1 MSGGKLNNRRKMSQA
16 LSRVANASVVETL
29 KNQKELPKETLY
41 RIGITGAPGSGKST
55 IISNLVSKRV
65 DNGSRAAVLAIDP
78 SSPLTKG
85 SILGDRIRMDSVSN
99 DPNVFIRS
107 IPRRRSHDGLADNTA
122 DLLWE
127 MEGYEFDE
135 VILETVGV
143 GQAEYSVRALVD
155 TVILVLLP
163 ESGDAVQAMKSG
175 ILEMADI
182 YVINKSDLPGA
193 ELIAAEINE
202 IVSRNTYSSNEW
214 KPCVLSTSNHSVESF
229 NALDEAIDEHREW
242 IKKSIDKEHERRSR
256 VRYQVQSLINR
267 RAEELLELMSLK
279 EFDGRPKEVYEKLI
293 KKLLIK

>member
-107 IPRRRSHDGLADNTA
+107 IPSRRSHDGLADNTA

-143 GQAEYSVRALVD
+143 GQA
-155 TVILVLLP
+155 
-163 ESGDAVQAMKSG
+163 
-175 ILEMADI
+175 
-182 YVINKSDLPGA
+182 
-193 ELIAAEINE
+193 
-202 IVSRNTYSSNEW
+202 
-214 KPCVLSTSNHSVESF
+214 
-229 NALDEAIDEHREW
+229 
-242 IKKSIDKEHERRSR
+242 
-256 VRYQVQSLINR
+256 
-267 RAEELLELMSLK
+267 
-279 EFDGRPKEVYEKLI
+279 
-293 KKLLIK
+293 

>member
-107 IPRRRSHDGLADNTA
+107 IPSRRSHDGLADNTA

-214 KPCVLSTSNHSVESF
+214 KTCVLSTSNHSVYSF